1 MYISSSS
8 SSDNCNDN
16 DNDNNN
22 DTDNDNDNNKCWN
35 DPVIVMD
42 IDYIKA
48 VMDILLLYREGICNT
63 LFCH

>member
-22 DTDNDNDNNKCWN
+22 DTDNDNDNKCWN

-48 VMDILLLYREGICNT
+48 VMDISLLYREGIFNT